1 MGAEAALLGSQPWCR
16 GGSQCG
22 GEGIGAPGAPGYT
35 GDAERGLHLCD
46 LKEVSPPRP
55 VLFVNGDVETRF
67 QGMRKREEGTE
78 DKRPR
83 GMESLYQWFSKCGLG
98 IPMVPGALSRD

>member
-1 MGAEAALLGSQPWCR
+1 MSGGQRQPCW
-16 GGSQCG
+16 GPSPGG

-35 GDAERGLHLCD
+35 GDAGRGLHLCD

-78 DKRPR
+78 DKGPG
-83 GMESLYQWFSKCGLG
+83 GMESLYPWFSKCRLG
-98 IPMVPGALSRD
+98 IPVVPGALSRG